1 MLNIMVKS
9 ALLYIVLLIVMRL
22 MGKRQIGQLQPFEF
36 SITLVIA
43 ELACL
48 PMGDPSIPL
57 IYGIIPVFTLFIVH
71 ITMNFIAVKSPR
83 FRKILNGKPLII
95 INGGNIDTRAVK
107 SADMDSD
114 DISEALRIAGYFFP
128 EEVEFAVLETNGSL
142 SVMPKYANSPYTP
155 SDAGLSNREKFLP
168 YTVIAEGRLL
178 KNNLIKLGLSEQQIE
193 SQLQKLQLIQK
204 QVFLM
209 TVTQDKTLFVQP
221 YLKPCYMGKLE

>member
-128 EEVEFAVLETNGSL
+128 EEIEFAVLETNGSL

-155 SDAGLSNREKFLP
+155 SDAGLDNREKFLP

>member
-9 ALLYIVLLIVMRL
+9 ALLYIALLIVMRL

-128 EEVEFAVLETNGSL
+128 EEIEFAVLETNGSL

-193 SQLQKLQLIQK
+193 LQLQKLQLIQK

>member
-128 EEVEFAVLETNGSL
+128 EEIEFAVLETNGSL

-155 SDAGLSNREKFLP
+155 SDAGLSSREKFLP
-168 YTVIAEGRLL
+168 YTLIAEGRLL

>member
-1 MLNIMVKS
+1 
-9 ALLYIVLLIVMRL
+9 
-22 MGKRQIGQLQPFEF
+22 
-36 SITLVIA
+36 
-43 ELACL
+43 
-48 PMGDPSIPL
+48 
-57 IYGIIPVFTLFIVH
+57 
-71 ITMNFIAVKSPR
+71 MNFIAVKSPR

-128 EEVEFAVLETNGSL
+128 EEIEFAVLETNGSL

-193 SQLQKLQLIQK
+193 LQLQKLQLIQK

>member
-128 EEVEFAVLETNGSL
+128 EEIEFAVLETNGSL

-193 SQLQKLQLIQK
+193 LQLQKLQLIQK

-221 YLKPCYMGKLE
+221 YLKPCYLGKLE

>member
-114 DISEALRIAGYFFP
+114 DISEAQRIAGYFFP
-128 EEVEFAVLETNGSL
+128 EEIEFAVLETNGSL

-193 SQLQKLQLIQK
+193 LQLQKLQLIQK

>member
-57 IYGIIPVFTLFIVH
+57 IYGMIPVFTLFIVH

-128 EEVEFAVLETNGSL
+128 EEIEFAVLETNGSL

-193 SQLQKLQLIQK
+193 LQLQKLQLIQK

>member
-128 EEVEFAVLETNGSL
+128 EEIEFAVLETNGSL

-155 SDAGLSNREKFLP
+155 SDAGLSSREKFLP

>member
-128 EEVEFAVLETNGSL
+128 EEIEFAVLETNGSL

-193 SQLQKLQLIQK
+193 LQLQKLQLIQK

-221 YLKPCYMGKLE
+221 YLKPCYVGKLE

>member
-128 EEVEFAVLETNGSL
+128 EEIEFAVLETNGSL

-221 YLKPCYMGKLE
+221 YLKPCYTGKLE

>member
-128 EEVEFAVLETNGSL
+128 EEIEFAVLETNGSL

>member
-107 SADMDSD
+107 SADIDSD

-128 EEVEFAVLETNGSL
+128 EEIEFAVLETNGSL

>member
-128 EEVEFAVLETNGSL
+128 EEIEFAVLETNGSL

-193 SQLQKLQLIQK
+193 LQLQKLQLVQK

>member
-128 EEVEFAVLETNGSL
+128 EEIEFAVLETNGSL

-155 SDAGLSNREKFLP
+155 SDAGLSSREKFLP

-193 SQLQKLQLIQK
+193 LQLQKLQLIQK

>member
-1 MLNIMVKS
+1 MVKS

-128 EEVEFAVLETNGSL
+128 EEIEFAVLETNGSL

-193 SQLQKLQLIQK
+193 LQLQKLQLIQK

>member
-128 EEVEFAVLETNGSL
+128 EEIEFAVLETNGSL

-193 SQLQKLQLIQK
+193 LQLQKLQLIQK